1 MSLAKTIQKQNHFLE
16 YYFFI
21 PLFVF
26 YAKESKCQA
35 KLLKLHKKTKQN
47 YKTKPNQKNTNI
59 IIWWTQ

>member
-26 YAKESKCQA
+26 YAPEFKCQA
-35 KLLKLHKKTKQN
+35 KLLKLHTKKKKKLQNKTKQN
-47 YKTKPNQKNTNI
+47 QTKKIKT
-59 IIWWTQ
+59 